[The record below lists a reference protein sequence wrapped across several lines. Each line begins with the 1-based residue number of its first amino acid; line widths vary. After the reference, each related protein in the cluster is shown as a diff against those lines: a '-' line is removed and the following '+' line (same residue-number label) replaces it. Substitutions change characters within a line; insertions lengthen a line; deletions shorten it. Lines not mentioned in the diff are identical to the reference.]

1 MGGKTTSCIKLV
13 RINYIDT
20 ISIKGDAKKMKND
33 HISKIIVYT
42 RKNMYS
48 SRDKYDFQKIYI
60 SVP

>member
-1 MGGKTTSCIKLV
+1 M
-13 RINYIDT
+13 INYIDT

-48 SRDKYDFQKIYI
+48 SRDKYDLQKIYI